1 MDYKEFFSFT
11 HQERRG
17 IFVFLG
23 FSFFAILFTEWW
35 TDYQNHPPGDTSKF
49 YISDDSLHFSEDQFS
64 DEDAQRDLWDDSKN
78 VKPVRKERFSFDPNQ
93 ISSDSLRLLGFS
105 AFAAK
110 NLINYRNKGGKIKD
124 LQKFKA
130 IYGIDT
136 SLVVSLSE
144 LITFNSVDQK
154 GSNDPVNPEVYI
166 VQTEKEPLKVELNSA
181 DSIQL
186 DAIKGIGPYTV
197 KKILQN
203 RKNLGGFLYKEQ
215 LIELKIISDSLFQ
228 LISPILEVNPAQ
240 INKINLNTADF
251 KTFIIHPY
259 FTAETINAI
268 IKYRKQHGE
277 FKEAK
282 HISRIK
288 SLKEETGNKI
298 LPYLTTN

>member
-11 HQERRG
+11 RQERRG

-23 FSFFAILFTEWW
+23 LSFFAILLTEWW
-35 TDYQNHPPGDTSKF
+35 ADYQNQPPGDTGKF
-49 YISDDSLHFSEDQFS
+49 YISVDSLHFSEDQFS

-78 VKPVRKERFSFDPNQ
+78 VKPARKERFSFDPNQ

-110 NLINYRNKGGKIKD
+110 NLINYRSKGGTIKD
-124 LQKFKA
+124 LQKFKT

-136 SLVVSLSE
+136 GLVVSLSE
-144 LITFNSVDQK
+144 LITFNAGNQK
-154 GSNDPVNPEVYI
+154 GSNEPVNPEVYK
-166 VQTEKEPLKVELNSA
+166 VQTEKEPLIVELNSA
-181 DSIQL
+181 DSTKL

-268 IKYRKQHGE
+268 IKYRKQHGD